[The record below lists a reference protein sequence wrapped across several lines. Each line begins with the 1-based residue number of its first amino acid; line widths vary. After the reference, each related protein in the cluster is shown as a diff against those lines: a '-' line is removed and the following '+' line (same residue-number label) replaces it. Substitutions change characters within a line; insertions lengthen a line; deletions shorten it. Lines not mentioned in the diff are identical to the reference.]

1 MNKFENGGD
10 EISSDFPL
18 FLGLSGKGK
27 KKIYRV
33 AFDSHLVR
41 ICLCERGPER
51 G

>member
-27 KKIYRV
+27 KKDLPSSIW
-33 AFDSHLVR
+33 FSFS
-41 ICLCERGPER
+41 
-51 G
+51 